1 VISNAPPVAAGDS
14 QSPSHGS
21 AVPAIIALVIVVL
34 LAAGAITAVL
44 RRPRRAR

>member
-1 VISNAPPVAAGDS
+1 
-14 QSPSHGS
+14 
-21 AVPAIIALVIVVL
+21 VPAIIALVIVVL